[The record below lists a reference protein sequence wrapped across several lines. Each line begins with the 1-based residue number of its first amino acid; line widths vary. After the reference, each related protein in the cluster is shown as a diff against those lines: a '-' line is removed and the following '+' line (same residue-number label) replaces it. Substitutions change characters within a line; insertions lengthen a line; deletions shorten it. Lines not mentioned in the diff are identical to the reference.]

1 MMRYSTEDEKDYQEF
16 LKKEKHYLKEFLKEQ
31 EIKDIKTCDKC
42 FFFTENKEHEQ
53 YRCSG
58 GNSCPTSIAYKEKD
72 SAMSKM

>member
-42 FFFTENKEHEQ
+42 FFFTENIEHEQ
-53 YRCSG
+53 YRCYG
-58 GNSCPTSIAYKEKD
+58 GILVLLV
-72 SAMSKM
+72 